1 MWRPLRPLSELYPDL
16 QIGVAYQ
23 ARPAFEDMMSIMIG
37 VNLPLFAGS
46 KQLAMRREM
55 AAMRTMSQAELTNLR
70 NETTA
75 RIIEMRAR
83 AARDQN
89 LAHLYRTSIVPQARA
104 AVQAALA
111 SYRVGRVSF
120 MQLVD
125 NQMTVN
131 GYEAETYRLIADY
144 HQAVGEL
151 EALVGQPLEEQP

>member
-1 MWRPLRPLSELYPDL
+1 
-16 QIGVAYQ
+16 
-23 ARPAFEDMMSIMIG
+23 
-37 VNLPLFAGS
+37 
-46 KQLAMRREM
+46 
-55 AAMRTMSQAELTNLR
+55 MRTMSQAELTNLR